1 MTVMRCVVR
10 VDPEIWRDPDFARLS
25 LAARCL
31 WFDSL
36 FYLATIGEPGGFY
49 PHVELVREAGRQAD
63 HIATELLSL
72 KCWALCAFGY
82 FVNPRSGC
90 RVLPEERAAI
100 TDAVRQMV
108 YRRDGYRCVG
118 CGTSE
123 RLSLDH
129 IHPWSL
135 GGSDD
140 PTNLQTMCVP
150 CNSRKG
156 ARV

>member
-1 MTVMRCVVR
+1 MDT
-10 VDPEIWRDPDFARLS
+10 EFARLS
-25 LAARCL
+25 IDARCV

-36 FYLATIGEPGGFY
+36 FYLAAIGEPGGFF
-49 PHVELVREAGRQAD
+49 PHTELVREMGRQAD
-63 HIATELLSL
+63 RVASELLNVQ
-72 KCWALCAFGY
+72 CWTLCALGY
-82 FVNPRSGC
+82 VVNAHSGC

-100 TDAVRQMV
+100 PDRVRQSV
-108 YRRDGYRCVG
+108 YRRDGYRCVT
-118 CGTSE
+118 CGTTE

-135 GGSDD
+135 GGSDE
-140 PTNLQTMCVP
+140 PSNLQTMCIP